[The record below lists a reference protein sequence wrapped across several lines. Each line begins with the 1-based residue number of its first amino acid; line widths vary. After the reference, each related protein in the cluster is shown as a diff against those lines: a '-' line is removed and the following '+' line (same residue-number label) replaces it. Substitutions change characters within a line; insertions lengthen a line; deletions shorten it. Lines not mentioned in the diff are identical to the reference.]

1 MELCLQEGM
10 PRKTGWIMRPMTFEK
25 NIEALKKIMM
35 MKKNKYYG
43 FSYCLA
49 TKKLELGEGIE

>member
-1 MELCLQEGM
+1 M